1 MIVFELPGDV
11 TMVILSSWVDLQ
23 TLAKFD
29 SALCAAELRTRF
41 LGLIADESFVADK
54 MCRFPHNHQL
64 EWLTQRSMKVRNWVL
79 NTDAAKPCF
88 PDSLKS
94 TAGQH
99 VRSIL
104 LRNQS
109 PLGLAKVF
117 STLAVACSGLQR
129 LKMENC
135 LCGETVNTL
144 SASAQQ
150 SLQQLILLECHDGC
164 WTSYTQLPNLLKL
177 HIKELCGADVI
188 QSVTSLLTASPNLI
202 DLRLSSFSKAPINA
216 MSLLVLSNH
225 AAKLEVLE
233 LDMVHQLFTAA
244 DVVSLAERCGNL
256 RTLSLVCGRGVTE
269 VAVEA
274 FALHCS
280 RLEALHLLGPL
291 DSTALSAVA
300 MHSGST
306 LRYLSLTI
314 GQYEP
319 AGLNLVADH
328 CRLLEEL
335 QLQYCRFPTDDPF
348 VRLVSSLL
356 CLREFLLVE
365 CCNITDKVLIAIATH
380 LPNLTNL
387 GLYRCGNDY
396 TETGAL
402 ALVTALTKLRRFCLD
417 TCDTTV
423 FTPALRKR
431 WQEAS
436 PGLHFSEV
444 AQVPT
449 RYFQRMSWY

>member
-1 MIVFELPGDV
+1 MCSENCQACQAGKRSFRSCSAPSWSFLLQQLPARVVTEMIVFELPGDV
-11 TMVILSSWVDLQ
+11 TTVILSSWVDLQ

-29 SALCAAELRTRF
+29 SALCAAEPRTRF

-117 STLAVACSGLQR
+117 STFAVACSGLQR

-177 HIKELCGADVI
+177 HIKELCGANVI

-306 LRYLSLTI
+306 HCGTSPSQLDNTN
-314 GQYEP
+314 QP
-319 AGLNLVADH
+319 A
-328 CRLLEEL
+328 
-335 QLQYCRFPTDDPF
+335 
-348 VRLVSSLL
+348 
-356 CLREFLLVE
+356 
-365 CCNITDKVLIAIATH
+365 
-380 LPNLTNL
+380 
-387 GLYRCGNDY
+387 
-396 TETGAL
+396 
-402 ALVTALTKLRRFCLD
+402 
-417 TCDTTV
+417 
-423 FTPALRKR
+423 
-431 WQEAS
+431 
-436 PGLHFSEV
+436 
-444 AQVPT
+444 
-449 RYFQRMSWY
+449 